1 MNNQVMDYSVKS
13 HITNQKNEWKRD
25 CATFLTD
32 LMCNKA
38 LRLLVVK
45 KWDLEAEHLI
55 WFGSE
60 QQ

>member
-1 MNNQVMDYSVKS
+1 MNEKEIAR
-13 HITNQKNEWKRD
+13 H
-25 CATFLTD
+25 FLTD